1 MKGLERKSSWRLYKN
16 AWIYLEESKENPLS
30 EEEAKSILKD
40 KGLMVRNTY
49 DFDTKEETSF
59 WFIIKDKLE
68 DISELP
74 ASTRT
79 KIRKALKIYNI
90 KRVKLD
96 DLESIAYEIISS
108 AEKTYKIKENSTSSL
123 DYVSLFEGFR
133 ERENCECWCVENKT
147 NREIVGFSI
156 NYVKADS
163 CDYDYIKCKSEA
175 IHNSSY
181 PFYGLFYTMNQYY
194 LGEKKLKYVCD
205 GSRSIT
211 EHSNIQPFLEYNFKF
226 RKAYCKLNVYYKWW
240 FGVVVKLL
248 FPFRNLIPFRNV
260 KAILRMEEYSRKSK

>member
-1 MKGLERKSSWRLYKN
+1 MGQISWRLYKN

-30 EEEAKSILKD
+30 KEEAKSILKD

-90 KRVKLD
+90 RRIELD
-96 DLESIAYEIISS
+96 ELESVAYEIIKS
-108 AEKTYKIKENSTSSL
+108 AEKTYKIKESSTSSR
-123 DYVSLFEGFR
+123 DYVLLFERFR
-133 ERENCECWCVENKT
+133 ERDNCECWCVENKT
-147 NREIVGFSI
+147 NGEIVGFSI

-163 CDYDYIKCKSEA
+163 CDYDYIKCKAEA

-226 RKAYCKLNVYYKWW
+226 RKAYCKLKIHYKWW

-248 FPFRNLIPFRNV
+248 FPFRNFIPFRNV
-260 KAILRMEEYSRKSK
+260 KAVLRMEEYSRKSK